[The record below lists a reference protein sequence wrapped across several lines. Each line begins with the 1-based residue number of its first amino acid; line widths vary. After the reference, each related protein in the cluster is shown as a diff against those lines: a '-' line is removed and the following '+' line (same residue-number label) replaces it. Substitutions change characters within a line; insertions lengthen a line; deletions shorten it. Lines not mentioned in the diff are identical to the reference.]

1 VFVAGGLTDL
11 LDGYLARRYGTTTLT
26 GAWLDPLTDKLLI
39 AATVIA
45 LTAIDRFPLWAAV
58 VILVREVS
66 VTVLRIYLGSRNTS
80 MPASRIAKWKTASQ
94 VTAIGLYILPLSD
107 AGLLK
112 VTVLSIA
119 VAITVYSGIDYFLKA
134 RPAT

>member
-1 VFVAGGLTDL
+1 
-11 LDGYLARRYGTTTLT
+11 
-26 GAWLDPLTDKLLI
+26 
-39 AATVIA
+39 
-45 LTAIDRFPLWAAV
+45 
-58 VILVREVS
+58 
-66 VTVLRIYLGSRNTS
+66 VLRIYLGSRNTS